1 MSGRD
6 APGDGDRR
14 LLEAGMVLAS
24 ELSLDAVLQRI
35 VELAVDLTGA
45 RYGALGVLTP
55 DGRSIHDFITVGITP
70 EERAALGDPPVGH
83 GLLGALTRSPH
94 PIRIPDIG
102 ADPRSVGF
110 PPNHPPMKSLLG
122 ARIIGRGTVFGNLY
136 LTDKQAAE
144 MFDEEDE
151 RVLVVLATQAAIAVE
166 NGRLYDETERK
177 GRELQRLQVLEERE
191 RIGKELHDGV
201 IQSLFAVGMNLQGL
215 ATSSGD
221 TETAGRLEAAV
232 EDIDRA
238 IRDLRNYIF
247 GLRPGIL
254 ADRQLDQALKEM
266 ASEFGSRTGIVT
278 VAEVDNEAASILAS
292 RAGDV
297 VQLAREAL
305 SNVSRHGD
313 AATCRVSLRRGDD
326 GLVLEIDDDGRGFD
340 VETTS
345 WGMGLRNLR
354 ERVESLGGV
363 LVVESTAGKGR
374 RSGRRSRREPDQRA
388 RLLGYHRRMAGPKR
402 HPLRVMLVDDHEVV
416 RDGIR
421 AMLGSEDDIH
431 VTAEAG
437 TVREAIDEADRT
449 RPDVVVMDVRL
460 TDGSGIEAT
469 REIRAKHP
477 DTRVL
482 MLTSFA
488 DDEALFSSIMAGAS
502 GYVLKQ
508 VRSGELVRAIRAVGA
523 GDSLLDPAVTTA
535 VLDRLRKGKHL
546 MRDEK
551 LARLSPQEERVLT
564 LIAEGRTNKEVGDEL
579 HLAEKTVKNYVSS
592 ILSKLEVAR
601 PRGGGRVPRPPHD
614 APRHDRVI
622 E

>member
-1 MSGRD
+1 VGSGTPSHFGYPRPMSGTD
-6 APGDGDRR
+6 APGDRDRR
-14 LLEAGMVLAS
+14 LIEAGMVLAS

-55 DGRSIHDFITVGITP
+55 DGRSIHDFITVGITA

-110 PPNHPPMKSLLG
+110 PPNHPPMTSLLG

-166 NGRLYDETERK
+166 NARLYDETERK

-201 IQSLFAVGMNLQGL
+201 IQSLFAVGMSLQGL

-221 TETAGRLEAAV
+221 TETAGRLDAAV

-266 ASEFGSRTGIVT
+266 ASEFGARTGIVT
-278 VAEVDNEAASILAS
+278 VAEVDHEAASILAS

-340 VETTS
+340 VEATS

-354 ERVESLGGV
+354 ERMESLGGV
-363 LVVESTAGKGR
+363 LAVESTPGEG
-374 RSGRRSRREPDQRA
+374 
-388 RLLGYHRRMAGPKR
+388 
-402 HPLRVMLVDDHEVV
+402 
-416 RDGIR
+416 
-421 AMLGSEDDIH
+421 
-431 VTAEAG
+431 T
-437 TVREAIDEADRT
+437 TVR
-449 RPDVVVMDVRL
+449 
-460 TDGSGIEAT
+460 AT
-469 REIRAKHP
+469 LP
-477 DTRVL
+477 
-482 MLTSFA
+482 S
-488 DDEALFSSIMAGAS
+488 
-502 GYVLKQ
+502 
-508 VRSGELVRAIRAVGA
+508 
-523 GDSLLDPAVTTA
+523 
-535 VLDRLRKGKHL
+535 
-546 MRDEK
+546 
-551 LARLSPQEERVLT
+551 
-564 LIAEGRTNKEVGDEL
+564 
-579 HLAEKTVKNYVSS
+579 
-592 ILSKLEVAR
+592 
-601 PRGGGRVPRPPHD
+601 
-614 APRHDRVI
+614 
-622 E
+622 